1 MDINKLIEVFFS
13 LNNPV
18 IYAIITVGLLL
29 VILILINQKYLIPL
43 KLKKKELELENANLM
58 ALFAETDPNPIV
70 RVDYSGIILS
80 VNDTSNKVFGRF
92 IEKHKNILD
101 LFEGFNDFNDLLKMG
116 EFEKCILN
124 KYYFIQIRKIE
135 SLKFIHF
142 YFTDITRRI
151 EYENKLKKSK
161 NSLRELKLKL
171 DKESEA
177 EKNKIGQELHDIVGY
192 HITIIKNDLKSDLSS
207 TGYNLRFNSTYSKL
221 DLLEDDIKNISY
233 QLKPRVLNE
242 FGIIYALNSM
252 IDTIN
257 STTNIIGSFDYN
269 DSNPLDSN
277 KELELNVYR
286 ICQEAINNIVKHSKC
301 TEFSVQLKKQNF
313 LTKLVITDN
322 GQGFDVSGYISEG
335 TSSLGLLNIK
345 ERAESNNG
353 KIKIESSNEGTII
366 LISFFHK
373 ELQND

>member
-1 MDINKLIEVFFS
+1 LDLNNIIEVFFS
-13 LNNPV
+13 INNPV
-18 IYAIITVGLLL
+18 IYAIITASFLL
-29 VILILINQKYLIPL
+29 IIIILINQKYLIPL

-70 RVDYSGIILS
+70 RIDYSGIILS
-80 VNDTSNKVFGRF
+80 VNNASNIAFGRL
-92 IEKHKNILD
+92 IEKHKNILH
-101 LFEGFNDFNDLLKMG
+101 LFEEFIDLNDLLKKKQ
-116 EFEKCILN
+116 FEKCILN
-124 KYYFIQIRKIE
+124 KIYLIHIRKVE
-135 SLKFIHF
+135 SLKFVHF
-142 YFTDITRRI
+142 YFTDISKRI
-151 EYENKLKKSK
+151 DYENKLKQSK
-161 NSLRELKLKL
+161 NALRKLKLKI

-177 EKNKIGQELHDIVGY
+177 EKNKIGQELHDIIGY
-192 HITIIKNDLKSDLSS
+192 HIAIIKNDLKSNLAS
-207 TGYNLRFNSTYSKL
+207 TGYDLRFNSTYSKF

-269 DSNPLDSN
+269 DSNPLNSN

-301 TEFSVQLKKQNF
+301 TEFSIQLKKENS

-322 GQGFDVSGYISEG
+322 GQGFDVSEYLSEG

-345 ERAESNNG
+345 ERTESNNG
-353 KIKIESSNEGTII
+353 NFKIDSSNEGTMI
-366 LISFFHK
+366 LISFFH
-373 ELQND
+373 EEIQND